1 MACFLP
7 QAVFLVDGYNII
19 GSWTSLKKTRDR
31 MGLEAARWKLI
42 QSLIDYSA
50 FQGYKAQ
57 LVFDAQYRNCP
68 SNCELITQNLA
79 VYYTD
84 FGQTADTYIEKV
96 CAQSRHNV
104 PKLRQRVIVATSDR
118 AQQLTVMGYGAEWM
132 SAQQL
137 ACEVKSVNDLVHQK
151 QKSTK
156 KLPTRFLA
164 NSLDSLAKKRLERLR
179 MGID

>member
-1 MACFLP
+1 MARLP
-7 QAVFLVDGYNII
+7 PAVFLVDGYNII
-19 GSWTSLKKTRDR
+19 GFWPSLKKTRDHL
-31 MGLEAARWKLI
+31 GLEAARWKLI

-50 FQGYKAQ
+50 FQGYKTQ
-57 LVFDAQYRNCP
+57 LVFDAQYRNC
-68 SNCELITQNLA
+68 SGNCETVTQNLT

-96 CAQSRHNV
+96 CALSRHSG
-104 PKLRQRVIVATSDR
+104 PIPQRVIVATSDR
-118 AQQLTVMGYGAEWM
+118 AQQLTIMGYGAEWM

-137 ACEVKSVNDLVHQK
+137 ACEVKSVNDIVHQK

-164 NSLDSLAKKRLERLR
+164 NSLDPLAKKRLERLR